1 MTVQQVRDNFVQSLA
16 ENAYLNMCTA
26 EEMRIVIEALEK
38 QIPKKLKIQK
48 CDEKTVYICECGKKQ
63 FVIYQEGL
71 MFGNKNKYCEHCGQ
85 AIDWEGYRDENQPC
99 E

>member
-1 MTVQQVRDNFVQSLA
+1 MTEQEAF
-16 ENAYLNMCTA
+16 E
-26 EEMRIVIEALEK
+26 RIKDELPFESGVINEALSVVEQACEK

-71 MFGNKNKYCEHCGQ
+71 MFGNKNKYCEQCGQ
-85 AIDWEGYRDENQPC
+85 AIDWEGYRDEKTSN
-99 E
+99 